1 MGDRA
6 IHGGHLGM
14 GGLHFEAV
22 DANSKPT
29 AQHSEQRTVDG
40 KSVFL
45 TPDDAAKLDRL
56 KADGDPGQ
64 FSVAVKGTTVERLK
78 AAFDELL
85 GR

>member
-14 GGLHFEAV
+14 GGLHFEAI

-29 AQHSEQRTVDG
+29 AQHSEPRTVDG

-64 FSVAVKGTTVERLK
+64 FSVAVKGSSLERLK
-78 AAFDELL
+78 ATLSDFM
-85 GR
+85 GW